1 MDIENLRAFV
11 SVYVQRSFSIAAQH
25 LFITQPAVSKRV
37 ALLEEQLQTRLFDRM
52 GRKINPTPAGK
63 ELYPRAIAILAEI
76 EYTQRAISNLSGDV
90 SGRLGI
96 ATNHH
101 IGMWRLPEL
110 LRDYTK
116 HFTHVSLDLHFMD
129 SAVAY
134 DEILSG
140 DLEIGVITLAP
151 KPGEQLHSIPLWQD
165 QLRFVCAADHPLAK
179 RPEIHLS
186 DLSAYP
192 SILPDLTTFT
202 GRIVQSLFDSHKL
215 NLNVMMSTNY
225 LETIKTLI
233 SVGLAWSVLPQSM
246 IDSTTCY
253 LKIPNVE
260 ISRTLGIIHL
270 DQRTLS
276 NAAQK
281 FVNLLCTRA
290 DSALREIW

>member
-11 SVYVQRSFSIAAQH
+11 SVYMQGSFSIAAQH
-25 LFITQPAVSKRV
+25 LFVTQPAVSKRV

-76 EYTQRAISNLSGDV
+76 EHTQRAISNLSGIV

-110 LRDYTK
+110 LRDYSK
-116 HFTHVSLDLHFMD
+116 SFSHVSLDLHFMD
-129 SAVAY
+129 SSVAY

-165 QLRFVCAADHPLAK
+165 KLRFVCAADHPLAK
-179 RPEIHLS
+179 RDKIRLS
-186 DLSAYP
+186 DLSTYP

-202 GRIVQSLFDSHKL
+202 GRIVQSLFNSHKL
-215 NLNVMMSTNY
+215 NLNVIMSTNY
-225 LETIKTLI
+225 LETIKTII

-246 IDSTTCY
+246 IDATTCS
-253 LKIPNVE
+253 LKIPNIE

-270 DQRTLS
+270 EQRTLS
-276 NAAQK
+276 NAAQE
-281 FVNLLCTRA
+281 FINLLCTHA
-290 DSALREIW
+290 DSALREIR